1 MEQQRKEN
9 EYALKLVAKIQE
21 LFDEDA
27 EGDSIDKDEFLD
39 GDNATHFIH
48 ALSNIAPLLIYQKL
62 TGDNNV
68 DLLSFNH
75 IANQLVFQYVEQVK
89 S

>member
-1 MEQQRKEN
+1 MEQQKKEN
-9 EYALKLVAKIQE
+9 EYALKIVAKIQE

-39 GDNATHFIH
+39 GDNTIHFIH

-62 TGDNNV
+62 TGDKNV

-75 IANQLVFQYVEQVK
+75 LANQLVFQYVKQVK